1 MAFMSSK
8 LYQRIIRRFV
18 IVKQAR
24 LSCYCWQMFC
34 WDDNRVLETIFTT
47 YPNGMEI
54 YKQKQGR
61 SLYVLVEHIFVFCEK
76 RSP

>member
-1 MAFMSSK
+1 
-8 LYQRIIRRFV
+8 
-18 IVKQAR
+18 
-24 LSCYCWQMFC
+24 MFC